1 MVTLKDIAREAG
13 VSVMTVSRVVNG
25 NFSKVSVENI
35 KKIQAII
42 EKKHYVPNST
52 ARSLSSKSSRIVS
65 LIVRGRGNELTNP
78 YNATMVGEI
87 VPLIQKQGY
96 YLMLHFTDQ
105 YGDITQR
112 LRAWNVEG
120 AIFVGTFDGEI
131 QKIIRDNQIPL
142 IFTDSYS
149 RVRQI
154 TNVGVDDYKGGELAA
169 HYLLKN
175 GHKNFAFVGWA
186 LASGVVRGRFKGF
199 RETLEKAGYPLDRS
213 HILEVKDSLSDIVS
227 AICGFEEDHVAIFTS
242 ADLLAV
248 TLMDRLRER
257 NRIAPRDYSIIGF
270 DDLSIAG
277 CVTPRLTTISQSF
290 PKKAKAATDLLFRHI
305 QDPTAPSE
313 NVTLDVH
320 LVSRESVSCRHRDG
334 HGPMPVS

>member
-42 EKKHYVPNST
+42 KEKHYVPNST
-52 ARSLSSKSSRIVS
+52 ARSLSSNSSHIVS
-65 LIVRGRGNELTNP
+65 LIVRGRANELTNP

-105 YGDITQR
+105 YGDITKR

-131 QKIIRDNQIPL
+131 QKIMQDNQIPL

-169 HYLLKN
+169 RYLLDN
-175 GHKNFAFVGWA
+175 GHKDFAFVGWS
-186 LASGVVRGRFKGF
+186 LASGVVRGRFRGF
-199 RETLEKAGYPLDRS
+199 RETLEKAGYSLDRS
-213 HILEVKDSLSDIVS
+213 HILEAMDSRDSLLDIVDT
-227 AICGFEEDHVAIFTS
+227 ICEFEEEHVAIFTS

-248 TLMDRLRER
+248 TLMDLLRDR
-257 NRIAPRDYSIIGF
+257 NRIAARDYSIIGF
-270 DDLSIAG
+270 DDLSIASF
-277 CVTPRLTTISQSF
+277 VTPRLTTINQSF

-305 QDPTAPSE
+305 QDPAAPSE
-313 NVTLDVH
+313 NVTLDVR
-320 LVSRESVSCRHRDG
+320 LVRRESVSCQNR
-334 HGPMPVS
+334 S